1 MKTHR
6 INNLSALAPFSLFL
20 LSYIPLFVILALRQI
35 TSNYEFLHWGGWS
48 LDALICM
55 LNNFGVASLCIALIA
70 FGVLGG
76 WAVFYNI
83 EKYVGNG
90 TTITIQ
96 SISGGNDEVIAYLA
110 TYILPIASFD
120 LNEIIDLISLSIFFF
135 ITYKLYSRSK
145 LLLVNPIL
153 GLKYSIYSFTF
164 IDQQIQRSGIIIS
177 RDHDILEGDQVQ
189 IYNIGYQIY
198 FGNKR

>member
-6 INNLSALAPFSLFL
+6 INSLSALAPFSLFL
-20 LSYIPLFVILALRQI
+20 LSYIPLFVILGLRQI

-48 LDALICM
+48 LDALICL
-55 LNNFGVASLCIALIA
+55 LNNFGVASLCIVLVV
-70 FGVLGG
+70 FGGFGG
-76 WAVFYNI
+76 WAVFYNL
-83 EKYVGNG
+83 EKDVGNG

-110 TYILPIASFD
+110 TYILPITSFNLD
-120 LNEIIDLISLSIFFF
+120 KMIDVMSLLIFFF
-135 ITYKLYSRSK
+135 IIYKLYSRSK

-164 IDQQIQRSGIIIS
+164 MDQQIQRSGIVIS
-177 RDHDILEGDQVQ
+177 RNHDIQEGDQVQ

-198 FGNKR
+198 FGKKR

>member
-1 MKTHR
+1 M
-6 INNLSALAPFSLFL
+6 LS
-20 LSYIPLFVILALRQI
+20 
-35 TSNYEFLHWGGWS
+35 
-48 LDALICM
+48 
-55 LNNFGVASLCIALIA
+55 NFGVASLCIVLAL

-76 WAVFYNI
+76 WAVFYNL
-83 EKYVGNG
+83 EKDVGNG

-120 LNEIIDLISLSIFFF
+120 LNEIIDVASVSIFFF

-153 GLKYSIYSFTF
+153 GLKYSIYSFTYM
-164 IDQQIQRSGIIIS
+164 DQQIQRSGIVIS
-177 RDHDILEGDQVQ
+177 RDYDIQEGDQVQ

>member
-70 FGVLGG
+70 FGVLGR

>member
-1 MKTHR
+1 MKSHR

-20 LSYIPLFVILALRQI
+20 LSYIPLFVILTLRQI
-35 TSNYEFLHWGGWS
+35 TSNYEFLNWGGWS
-48 LDALICM
+48 LDAFICM
-55 LNNFGVASLCIALIA
+55 LNNFGVASLCIVLIV

-76 WAVFYNI
+76 WAVFYNL
-83 EKYVGNG
+83 EKDVGNG

-110 TYILPIASFD
+110 TYILPIASFNLD
-120 LNEIIDLISLSIFFF
+120 KMIDVMSLLIFFF
-135 ITYKLYSRSK
+135 IIYKLYSRSK
-145 LLLVNPIL
+145 LLLVNPTL

-164 IDQQIQRSGIIIS
+164 MDQQIQRSGIVIS
-177 RDHDILEGDQVQ
+177 RNHDIQEGDQVQ

>member
-6 INNLSALAPFSLFL
+6 INNLSVLAPFSLFL

-35 TSNYEFLHWGGWS
+35 TSNYEFLHWGGWG

-76 WAVFYNI
+76 WAVFYNT
-83 EKYVGNG
+83 EKDVGNG
-90 TTITIQ
+90 TIITIQ

-120 LNEIIDLISLSIFFF
+120 LNKMIDVLSLLIFFF
-135 ITYKLYSRSK
+135 IIYNLYSRSK

-153 GLKYSIYSFTF
+153 GLKYSIYNFTF
-164 IDQQIQRSGIIIS
+164 MDQQIQRSGIVIC
-177 RDHDILEGDQVQ
+177 RDHDVQEGDQVQ

>member
-1 MKTHR
+1 MKSHR

-20 LSYIPLFVILALRQI
+20 LSYIPLFVILTLRQI

-48 LDALICM
+48 LDAFICM
-55 LNNFGVASLCIALIA
+55 LNNFGVASLCIVLIV

-76 WAVFYNI
+76 WAVFYNL
-83 EKYVGNG
+83 EKDVGNG

-110 TYILPIASFD
+110 TYILPIASFNLD
-120 LNEIIDLISLSIFFF
+120 KMIDVMSLLIFFF
-135 ITYKLYSRSK
+135 IIYKLYSRSK
-145 LLLVNPIL
+145 LLLVNPTL

-164 IDQQIQRSGIIIS
+164 MDQQIQRSGIVIS
-177 RDHDILEGDQVQ
+177 RNHDIQEGDQVQ